1 MELYKFLCYV
11 DIASNVK
18 IINNDVIVFEG
29 KSKDYESDN
38 YDIINI
44 SAKNNLIILD
54 VEACG
59 LEDEESLK
67 NLLNWDNSIKKIQE
81 HRRILFKI

>member
-18 IINNDVIVFEG
+18 IINNGVIVFEG
-29 KSKDYESDN
+29 KNKDYESDN

-67 NLLNWDNSIKKIQE
+67 NLLN
-81 HRRILFKI
+81 

>member
-29 KSKDYESDN
+29 KNKDYESDN

-44 SAKNNLIILD
+44 NAKNNLIIVD

-59 LEDEESLK
+59 LADEESLK
-67 NLLNWDNSIKKIQE
+67 NLLN
-81 HRRILFKI
+81 

>member
-67 NLLNWDNSIKKIQE
+67 NLLN
-81 HRRILFKI
+81 